1 MKMESVY
8 TGVLNDFVDEIS
20 MEVVFQ
26 LHRAVKLGYYRELID
41 PESKNIIRKGVCV
54 RVCVFV
60 YGVEYPMFGIQMWA

>member
-41 PESKNIIRKGVCV
+41 PESKNIIRNGVCV
-54 RVCVFV
+54 CVCVCV
-60 YGVEYPMFGIQMWA
+60 HSIEYQRFCI